1 MAEADEKEEKYL
13 LCHGAGHVS
22 ATTHGRLN
30 FPVIIR
36 APRNLDRRTVIF
48 GDAVVH

>member
-22 ATTHGRLN
+22 ATTHGGLN
-30 FPVIIR
+30 LPVIIR
-36 APRNLDRRTVIF
+36 AFRNLYGRSVVFSETVIY
-48 GDAVVH
+48 